1 MMKQSR
7 ILLAGKKLVFL
18 SIVLSIQSFASTE
31 LKMNPNKIYILDFF
45 ASWCPSCEKE
55 LPIVSKIHPNLK
67 KRGIELVGIDVDTK
81 SEDGKKFQEKMKKHL
96 PFEVINDTSNRI
108 IAEYKPKGMPAI
120 IMVKNN
126 IVCGKV
132 FGAVANLEE
141 KIEEQIKLCEEK

>member
-1 MMKQSR
+1 MKQSG
-7 ILLAGKKLVFL
+7 ILLAGKRLVFL
-18 SIVLSIQSFASTE
+18 IILLSVQGFASTE
-31 LKMNPNKIYILDFF
+31 LNMDQNKFFILDFF
-45 ASWCPSCEKE
+45 ASWCPICEKE
-55 LPIVSKIHPNLK
+55 LPILSKLHPNLK
-67 KRGIELVGIDVDTK
+67 QRGIELVGIDVDTK

-96 PFEVINDTSNRI
+96 PFEVVNDTSNRI
-108 IAEYKPKGMPAI
+108 IAEYKPKGMPAL

>member
-7 ILLAGKKLVFL
+7 IVLASKKLVFL

-55 LPIVSKIHPNLK
+55 LPILSKLHPSLK

-96 PFEVINDTSNRI
+96 PFEVINDTSNTI
-108 IAEYKPKGMPAI
+108 INQYKPKGMPAL

-126 IVCGKV
+126 NVCGKV